1 MKEKV
6 EKIPIIKNIILFLD
20 SIKLPK
26 YPGFSIYDLIEIYF
40 SGIIKGVFSARA
52 GSVSFS
58 FFMALF
64 PFLLFILNLIPFIP
78 IENFDVVV
86 FSFIQELIP
95 LESQRFF
102 MEIFNDIQQKP
113 RGGLLSSVFVLS
125 IFLTANGVY
134 AVFERFEE
142 SYHVD
147 MFRGFFPQYLFSIF
161 VAILLGFLFLFSV
174 AIFVFFE
181 LYFIQNLSELSS
193 KVDWIRYGQ
202 LILYF
207 LVTYIS
213 VAILYYFGTIEGK
226 KARFFSPG
234 AFMTT
239 ILIAMTTKLF
249 GVYITYFSSYNQLYG
264 SIGALLILMFYIWL
278 NSIILLLG
286 FELNA
291 TLTRFK
297 KSDK

>member
-1 MKEKV
+1 MRERL
-6 EKIPIIKNIILFLD
+6 EEIPILKNFVRFLD
-20 SIKLPK
+20 SIEIPA
-26 YPGFSIYDLIEIYF
+26 YPGFSIYDLLEIYF

-78 IENFDVVV
+78 IENFDIVF
-86 FSFIQELIP
+86 FSFVLEIIP
-95 LESQRFF
+95 FESQGFF
-102 MEIFNDIQQKP
+102 MDIFNDIQQKP
-113 RGGLLSSVFVLS
+113 RGGLLSSVFALS

-147 MFRGFFPQYLFSIF
+147 LFRDFLPQYLFSIF

-181 LYFIQNLSELSS
+181 VYFIQNISDITL
-193 KVDWIRYGQ
+193 KIDWIRYGQ
-202 LILYF
+202 LVLYV

-239 ILIAMTTKLF
+239 LLIAMTTKLF
-249 GVYITYFSSYNQLYG
+249 GIYITHFPSYNQLYG

-291 TLTRFK
+291 TLTHFK
-297 KSDK
+297 KSKE

>member
-6 EKIPIIKNIILFLD
+6 EKIPILKNLINFLD

-26 YPGFSIYDLIEIYF
+26 YPGFSIYDLLEIYF

-95 LESQRFF
+95 QESQSFF
-102 MEIFNDIQQKP
+102 TGIFNDIQEKP
-113 RGGLLSSVFVLS
+113 RGGLLSSVFLLS

-147 MFRGFFPQYLFSIF
+147 MFRGFFSQYLLSIF
-161 VAILLGFLFLFSV
+161 VAILFGFLFLLSV
-174 AIFVFFE
+174 AIFLFFE
-181 LYFIQNLSELSS
+181 LYFIKNLSELSS

-202 LILYF
+202 LILYL

-239 ILIAMTTKLF
+239 ILISMTTKLF
-249 GVYITYFSSYNQLYG
+249 GIYITYFSTYNQLYG
-264 SIGALLILMFYIWL
+264 SIGAILILMFYIWL

-291 TLTRFK
+291 TLNRFK

>member
-6 EKIPIIKNIILFLD
+6 EKIPILKNLILFLD

-40 SGIIKGVFSARA
+40 SGIIKGVFSARS

-181 LYFIQNLSELSS
+181 LYFIQDLSELSS

-207 LVTYIS
+207 LATYIS